1 MRLFVVLCLF
11 ISCGE
16 KGEPLPPIQEDSGT
30 ESDTNEPD
38 DTDTE
43 EPGTDEDGDG
53 FTVED
58 GDCDDSD
65 PWTNPAR
72 DEESN
77 DGIDND
83 CDGRV
88 DEKWSG
94 ITVSLINAAG
104 PSSLVTIN
112 QIGNIDSEV
121 SLTNDCVPTYLDHG
135 ASDGWVISN
144 ANSGLATVSS
154 TGDCNLLVDF
164 SEDEENTD
172 LYGVVSHPDGYYY
185 ASRGNQLIKVEDD
198 GTVTEV
204 VSWDASIIW
213 VDENGE
219 PILDADG
226 FMQPNPNYQLFVWSI
241 ARNIVTGEIG
251 LFGLYGGFATW
262 SEETGLVVHKQI
274 DVAEEYGSVYAYAG
288 AVKDG
293 GGWFTMLFDGETGEI
308 SVARFNH
315 QENEWV
321 TRIAWSEQDQS
332 AQEFAFPQGLTVNGD
347 TGDYYI
353 TADVASFSTVFRIR
367 EADEFID
374 DLYRSNSEPNWTF
387 YGIVSNY

>member
-1 MRLFVVLCLF
+1 MRLFAFLCLF
-11 ISCGE
+11 ISCGD
-16 KGEPLPPIQEDSGT
+16 KGEPLPPVEEDSGT
-30 ESDTNEPD
+30 ESDLPEPD
-38 DTDTE
+38 DTDSE
-43 EPGTDEDGDG
+43 ESGTDEDGDG

-58 GDCDDSD
+58 GDCDDTD

-94 ITVSLINAAG
+94 ITVSLYKDG
-104 PSSLVTIN
+104 SPSSLLTIN
-112 QIGNIDSEV
+112 QIGTIDSELP
-121 SLTNDCVPTYLDHG
+121 LTNDCIPTYLDHG
-135 ASDGWVISN
+135 FDGGFVISN

-154 TGDCNLLVDF
+154 NGDCELLVDY
-164 SEDEENTD
+164 SEDEVNPN
-172 LYGVVSHPDGYYY
+172 LYGVVSHPEGFYY
-185 ASRGNQLIKVEDD
+185 ASRGDHLIKVDVD
-198 GTVTEV
+198 GSVTEV
-204 VSWDASIIW
+204 ANWDASIILL
-213 VDENGE
+213 DENGE
-219 PILDADG
+219 PIPDADG
-226 FMQPNPNYQLFVWSI
+226 FLQPNPDYQLFVWSI

-262 SEETGLVVHKQI
+262 SEDSGLTVHKQI
-274 DVAEEYGSVYAYAG
+274 NVAEEYGSVYAYAG
-288 AVKDG
+288 AAKDG
-293 GGWFTMLFDGETGEI
+293 GGWFTMLYDGETGEI

-315 QENEWV
+315 QQNEWV
-321 TRIAWSEQDQS
+321 TRIAWSEEDQS

-374 DLYRSNSEPNWTF
+374 DLYRSTSQPSWTL